1 MPASRRTSGYGG
13 NTFGFEK
20 MSLSVMEPGQAG
32 KWDDEVDEQGAEGT
46 VNYLGMGDD
55 DFDPSERKVCL
66 LVDKLGCG

>member
-13 NTFGFEK
+13 PAFGFEK
-20 MSLSVMEPGQAG
+20 MSLSVMDPHPAG

-55 DFDPSERKVCL
+55 DYPAERKVSSS
-66 LVDKLGCG
+66 LGLKIRLS